1 MHHSPVGRSV
11 TAAVAFGAAAL
22 TAACAGP
29 AAPAPPAPARHVLLI
44 SVDGLHQ
51 SDLTAFIRD
60 HPTSALAGMVRT
72 GVDYTHASTPV
83 PSDSFPGMLAQ
94 VTGGAPASTGVYYDS
109 AYDRSLLPP
118 GTTSCTGAKPG
129 GDLVADESIDRN
141 TDALDAGQGLANLP
155 DSILSMTG
163 QPRDLINPAALPVD
177 PVSCRPVFPHQFL
190 RVNTVFEVAH
200 AHGLRTAW
208 SDKHPAY
215 DLLNGPSGTGIDD
228 LFTPEINSKV
238 PGGSGDW
245 TSDNAATRRYDGY
258 RVTAVRNEI
267 DGYDHARTDPVGVP
281 AILGL
286 NFQSVSTAQ
295 KLPTSGGLA
304 GGYLADGTSPGPL
317 LAGALEFVDQQ
328 LAGLLAELRAQRLD
342 QATTVILSAKH
353 GQSPTAPG
361 QLTRIDDG
369 PILDGLNA
377 AWAAAHPGSG
387 PLVVHSVNDD
397 ALLIWLADRS
407 PAAADFTRQF
417 LLARSGSG
425 TDIAGAP
432 KPYTRS
438 GVQDLFV
445 GDDAA
450 RYFHVAA
457 GDARVPDVYGV
468 VAPGV
473 VYTGG
478 TSKIAEHGGASPTDR
493 NVPIVVTGPG
503 GGSEHGTADEPVQT
517 AQIAPTVL
525 RSLGLDPSELA
536 AVRTE
541 STTGLAKP

>member
-1 MHHSPVGRSV
+1 
-11 TAAVAFGAAAL
+11 VAFGAAAL